1 MPAADLNK
9 WPHNPRSNIVDPHPN
24 WREVYDF
31 SPWPVAK
38 LRQVHVDKLTELT
51 KLDIFDR
58 LDDITKDVIDKLV
71 NGKSVT
77 SDVAILTP
85 EKLTSLADSANKAE
99 LARASIDA
107 QGLFAI
113 AANAIATGDLCGAQL
128 MAKDRIDL
136 LKWLGNKAIPDAKS
150 IDHADTARNID
161 RTRRRKFSGEDLKN
175 LSKDELL
182 DIVQNSDPTQ

>member
-9 WPHNPRSNIVDPHPN
+9 WPHNASSNVVDAYPN

-31 SPWPVAK
+31 GMWPVSK
-38 LRQVHVDKLTELT
+38 LRQVSVDKLTELT
-51 KLDIFDR
+51 KLDIFDK
-58 LDDITKDVIDKLV
+58 LDDITKESVFLII
-71 NGKSVT
+71 NGKPLTGDLS
-77 SDVAILTP
+77 IITP
-85 EKLTSLADSANKAE
+85 EKLTSLANSSNNAE
-99 LARASIDA
+99 IARASIDA
-107 QGLFAI
+107 MQLFTM

-128 MAKDRIDL
+128 MARDRVDL

-161 RTRRRKFSGEDLKN
+161 RTRRRKFTGDDLKN

-182 DIVQNSDPTQ
+182 DIVQDSQTP

>member
-9 WPHNPRSNIVDPHPN
+9 WPHNPRSNIVDPYPN

-38 LRQVHVDKLTELT
+38 LRQINIDKLTELT
-51 KLDIFDR
+51 KLDIFDK
-58 LDDITKDVIDKLV
+58 LDDITKDVIDKIV
-71 NGKSVT
+71 TGKSVT
-77 SDVAILTP
+77 GDVAILTP
-85 EKLTSLADSANKAE
+85 EKLTSLADSANKTE
-99 LARASIDA
+99 IARASIDA

-136 LKWLGNKAIPDAKS
+136 LKWLGNKAIPDARN
-150 IDHADTARNID
+150 IDAADVARNID
-161 RTRRRKFSGEDLKN
+161 RTRRRKFSGDDLKN

-182 DIVQNSDPTQ
+182 DIVQDSQTP